1 MTEPPREAADQSG
14 LAPFEFDFQRYEVPG
29 DDEVVLF
36 PEYMD
41 GDVAVY
47 RPAVIQL
54 AKRLSAEGLNVRYA
68 FPPEQRTWL
77 RELSA
82 EEVIQ
87 QLVIGVASG
96 IPLFVLGQVLGR
108 RAAGRVKLSVT
119 MARKVKG
126 KRMWDAEVV
135 EISGSAEDVSR
146 TLRKMGTD
154 SPDE

>member
-1 MTEPPREAADQSG
+1 MTEQQPEAADQSG
-14 LAPFEFDFQRYEVPG
+14 FTPFEFDSRRHEVPG
-29 DDEVVLF
+29 DEEVVLF

-82 EEVIQ
+82 EDVIQ
-87 QLVIGVASG
+87 QLAIGVASG
-96 IPLFVLGQVLGR
+96 IPLFVLGQVIGR
-108 RAAGRVKLSVT
+108 RAGGRVKLRVT
-119 MARKVKG
+119 RARKVKG
-126 KRMWDAEVV
+126 RRAWDAEVV
-135 EISGSAEDVSR
+135 EISGSAEDVSK
-146 TLRKMGTD
+146 TLREMGTD